1 MRFTFYIV
9 IVQFLAHNTYSQKLE
24 AYKIVNES
32 IVKNYYKDYKIDVP
46 DNWISHTTDPGLI
59 AHTPKN
65 YKDSIGTFSN
75 TPSLIIRKERRS
87 RDINHLL
94 KEFLVTKK
102 SYYKIFQYEI
112 LKIKHPIYNNCH
124 VVVYETLERNGK
136 VRIMCFLIN
145 DKRKSFAIYYS
156 SNIIFFDDHISDVE
170 KMVNSFR
177 ILN

>member
-1 MRFTFYIV
+1 MRFTFCII
-9 IVQFLAHNTYSQKLE
+9 IVQFLAHNMYSQKLE

-32 IVKNYYKDYKIDVP
+32 IVKKYYKDYKIDVP

-59 AHTPKN
+59 AHTPKK
-65 YKDSIGTFSN
+65 YKDSIRPFSN
-75 TPSLIIRKERRS
+75 TPSLIIRKERKS
-87 RDINHLL
+87 KDLNHLL
-94 KEFLVTKK
+94 KVFLDTKK
-102 SYYKIFQYEI
+102 SYYGIFQYEI

-124 VVVYETLERNGK
+124 VVVYDLLERYGK
-136 VRIMCFLIN
+136 VRIMCFLFN

-156 SNIIFFDDHISDVE
+156 SNIIFFDDHISEVE